1 MNRFFGITAAILVIA
16 TMSGC
21 AGMGYATVPTG
32 QSSTQYEVKPVWF
45 LQRGVNA
52 QVINY
57 CSDRAVLYPTH
68 PFPSNNGA
76 IELPPGQPVWVAMA
90 PNLLEMSRGL
100 AATVVFYEKGI
111 QMGTLSRSFRIDRD
125 STQRIQWILGGERG
139 GGGQNVFVDRCPRSL
154 DRSR

>member
-1 MNRFFGITAAILVIA
+1 MNRFFTIIAAVLV
-16 TMSGC
+16 SGC
-21 AGMGYATVPTG
+21 TGLGYTTVPTVP
-32 QSSTQYEVKPVWF
+32 SSTQYEVKPVWF

-52 QVINY
+52 QVINF
-57 CSDRAVLYPTH
+57 CSSRAVLYPTY
-68 PFPSNNGA
+68 PFPTNGEA

-111 QMGTLSRSFRIDRD
+111 QMGTVSRSFRIDQY
-125 STQRIQWILGGERG
+125 STQRVQWILGGDRG